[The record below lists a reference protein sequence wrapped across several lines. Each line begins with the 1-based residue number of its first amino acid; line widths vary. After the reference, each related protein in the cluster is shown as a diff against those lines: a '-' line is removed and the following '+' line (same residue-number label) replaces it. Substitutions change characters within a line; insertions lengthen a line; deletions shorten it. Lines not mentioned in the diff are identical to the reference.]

1 MFLIGHGDLDVTLK
15 GEAMSRIKKIANKI
29 VGGYMDGWKA
39 GVARNI
45 EQVFGRG
52 ERVDWEYSS
61 YLTFTSG
68 TSNKFHYFAV
78 VKTEDGEY
86 IGGNA
91 YGRIGA
97 NAKII
102 EIARGLSRGSVMSIV
117 QRKEGEKYN
126 KGYNRG

>member
-1 MFLIGHGDLDVTLK
+1 
-15 GEAMSRIKKIANKI
+15 MSRIGKIAKKV
-29 VGGYMDGWKA
+29 VGGYMDSWKS

-45 EQVFGRG
+45 EQVFGG
-52 ERVDWEYSS
+52 GDKVDWEYSS
-61 YLTFTSG
+61 YLTYTGG

-86 IGGNA
+86 VGGNA
-91 YGRIGA
+91 YGKIGST
-97 NAKII
+97 AKII
-102 EIARGLSRGSVMSIV
+102 EIARSSSRGSVMSVV